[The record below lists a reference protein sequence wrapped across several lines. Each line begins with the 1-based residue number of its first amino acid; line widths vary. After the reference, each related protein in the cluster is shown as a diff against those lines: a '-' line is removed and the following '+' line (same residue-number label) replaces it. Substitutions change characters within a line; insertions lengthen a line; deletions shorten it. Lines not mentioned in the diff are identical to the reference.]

1 MFYWLTVKQL
11 NRPSRYLPI
20 SIFLSLLVAILVSL
34 FWKLAGVVEGRGA
47 IFGQH
52 LGSNWGQH
60 FSLLFFGAYLGFALL
75 YSISGYYFRFDN
87 CFTRALKGDFL
98 TYGLVVLV
106 LFLELLF
113 KLVGNFKVF
122 INLFEILFVG
132 GVFIKSA
139 FFLKYLFTNL
149 TAQSINVAKGV
160 GVIFLAT
167 FLIYGLLVP
176 VANTHWADGD
186 ELHYLIEAHSLA
198 YDRDLNLYNNFKNR
212 DYWGYRPTNMDWVLK
227 NALSEKLYQ
236 IGEKGLSVLLIPGY
250 ILARRFGVSLEIS
263 LLAAL
268 LAANIYL
275 LTLEVTKSLK
285 ASFYVWLFLA
295 FTSPLLIFS
304 SQAYPEIPGG
314 LLIIYALRKIRLAS
328 QWKIG
333 SALMAG
339 TCLGFLP
346 WLNTRFILPS
356 AILFLFSLRIFTK
369 NKKTIIAF
377 ILPIILFGF
386 GLMSYNYRFFGSL
399 MPGAGYLQNGTFN
412 TQSLNLNVLIGGL
425 GLLFD
430 RGFGLIPYA
439 PIYLLVLVGLP
450 LALRENKKDL
460 IVILATFSSL
470 YLFLSAT
477 NWWYAGWS
485 PPSRYL
491 ASIIPLLG
499 PLVGFY
505 ILKCQKSLFRWT
517 AYLLAALSF
526 MISFIFTVMPSLR
539 YSSYQAAN
547 SALFD
552 FIKSISRVNLTYL
565 VPSFIKIDI
574 SSWWLTAIYLVMIIA
589 FSIYCYVWSSKATL

>member
-1 MFYWLTVKQL
+1 MFYWPTVKQL

-20 SIFLSLLVAILVSL
+20 SIFLSLLVAFLVSL
-34 FWKLAGVVEGRGA
+34 FWKLASVVEGRGA

-60 FSLLFFGAYLGFALL
+60 FSFLFFGVYFGFALL
-75 YSISGYYFRFDN
+75 YSICGYYFRFDN
-87 CFTRALKGDFL
+87 GFARALKRDFL

-139 FFLKYLFTNL
+139 FLLKYLFANL
-149 TAQSINVAKGV
+149 TTRSIDVTKGV
-160 GVIFLAT
+160 GAIFLAT

-198 YDRDLNLYNNFKNR
+198 YDRDLNLYNNVKNR
-212 DYWGYRPTNMDWVLK
+212 DYWSYRPTNMDWMLK
-227 NALSEKLYQ
+227 NALSDKLYQ
-236 IGEKGLSVLLIPGY
+236 IGEKGLSLLLIPGY
-250 ILARRFGVSLEIS
+250 ILAKRLGVSLEIS

-275 LTLEVTKSLK
+275 LTLEITNSLK

-314 LLIIYALRKIRLAS
+314 LLVIYALRKIRSAPE
-328 QWKIG
+328 WKRG
-333 SALMAG
+333 SALIAG

-346 WLNTRFILPS
+346 WLNTRFILSS
-356 AILFLFSLRIFTK
+356 AILFLFALRIFIK
-369 NKKTIIAF
+369 NKKMFIAF
-377 ILPIILFGF
+377 ILPIILLGF
-386 GLMSYNYRFFGSL
+386 GLMGYNYRFFGSL

-412 TQSLNLNVLIGGL
+412 RESLNLNVLAGGL

-439 PIYLLVLVGLP
+439 PVYLLALAGLP
-450 LALRENKKDL
+450 LALREKKKDL

-491 ASIIPLLG
+491 ASIVPLLS
-499 PLVGFY
+499 PFIGFY
-505 ILKCQKSLFRWT
+505 ILRCWKSLFRWI
-517 AYLLAALSF
+517 AYVLAAFSF

-539 YSSYQAAN
+539 YSSYGAAN
-547 SALFD
+547 SALLD
-552 FIKSISRVNLTYL
+552 FIKSITRVNLTYL

-574 SSWWLTAIYLVMIIA
+574 FSWGLAVSYLVAITI
-589 FSIYCYVWSSKATL
+589 FSLYCYVHSSKATL